1 MATNLT
7 SVVMQLLTPEI
18 IARIAS
24 FLGLDRAATQKATAG
39 VVPALLAGLSDL
51 VATPAGTGQLSKLLS
66 QQQAGSFTD
75 LLRKGDPQGLAQAGS
90 GVLSG
95 LFGGRTMDTMAQ
107 AVGKFAGTG
116 DSGGKSLLSALA
128 PIVLG
133 ALGQHQR
140 EAGLDANG
148 LASLLRS
155 QKDQIV
161 AAIPSGLADQLG
173 AAGLI
178 DKAEAGA
185 RSGMAAASAAGS
197 RIVSASDR
205 AGAGATQ
212 AASAALSRSGQWPFW
227 LLALAVLAGLGWFAF
242 GRQGQPVAEQT
253 TPTQPATT
261 QTAIIQPKA
270 ETVGKASA
278 DLTVDGVNLAS
289 QFNSSLDTLKSTLSG
304 ITDAAGAQAALPKIN
319 ALTTQL
325 NDLKTQSAKLSPEAR
340 SEFAKLIVAVTPA
353 IDRMCD
359 TVLALPG
366 VGPVAKPAIDDLRS
380 KMDALARA

>member
-1 MATNLT
+1 MAANLT

-18 IARIAS
+18 IAKIAS
-24 FLGLDRAATQKATAG
+24 FLGLDRGATQKAAAG
-39 VVPALLAGLSDL
+39 VIPALLAGLSDL
-51 VATPAGTGQLSKLLS
+51 VATPAGTSQLSKLLS

-90 GVLSG
+90 GMLSG
-95 LFGGRTMDTMAQ
+95 LLGGRTMDTMAQ

-116 DSGGKSLLSALA
+116 DSGGKSLLSALT

-140 EAGLDANG
+140 AAGLDANG

-161 AAIPSGLADQLG
+161 GAIPSGLADHLG

-197 RIVSASDR
+197 RIASASDR
-205 AGAGATQ
+205 AGAGAM
-212 AASAALSRSGQWPFW
+212 SGQWPYW
-227 LLALAVLAGLGWFAF
+227 LVALALLAGLAWWAI
-242 GRQGQPVAEQT
+242 GRPGQQVAEQT
-253 TPTQPATT
+253 TPTRPATT
-261 QTAIIQPKA
+261 QTAIIQPKP
-270 ETVGKASA
+270 ETVGTASPS
-278 DLTVDGVNLAS
+278 LTVDGVNLAS
-289 QFNSSLDTLKSTLSG
+289 QFKSSLDTLKSTLSG
-304 ITDAAGAQAALPKIN
+304 ITDVAGAQAALPKIN
-319 ALTTQL
+319 DLTAQL
-325 NDLKTQSAKLSPEAR
+325 NDMKTRSAKLSPEAR
-340 SEFAKLIVAVTPA
+340 SEFAKLIVAATPA
-353 IDRMCD
+353 IEQICD

-366 VGPVAKPAIDDLRS
+366 VGSIAKPAIDDLRS